1 MDLHRL
7 FEDQDECLD
16 PSAGKPDAPPV
27 SPHPFRG
34 APVEQALYCVA
45 DEVMS
50 WLWPKAGNPRCELLL
65 GRSDERLGEAT
76 DVSEQSAG
84 RQG

>member
-34 APVEQALYCVA
+34 AQEKQ
-45 DEVMS
+45 
-50 WLWPKAGNPRCELLL
+50 LLH
-65 GRSDERLGEAT
+65 
-76 DVSEQSAG
+76 
-84 RQG
+84 